1 MEESRMV
8 RRSLV
13 VALSVLFIVSGLVM
27 SRAGVAAQDAT
38 PAGEPIK
45 VAFVYVGPVGDLGW
59 TYAHDQARLALEEAI
74 PNVETAYQ
82 ENVPENPAD
91 AERVIRQFAQD
102 GYDVIFTT
110 SFGYMDPTINVAQ
123 DFPDTTFIHISGFKT
138 ADNVGTGFG
147 KIEEPRF
154 VSGQLAGMMTESNQ
168 IGYVAAFPIPEVIRG
183 INAFTLGVREVNPV
197 ATVRVVWTN
206 TWFDPAK
213 ERQAAEALL
222 DGGADVIAQ
231 HQDTAG
237 PQQAAEDRGLY
248 GVGYNADMAPL
259 APGAV
264 LTSAIWNW
272 APYYI
277 DIVESVMNGTW
288 ESEQYWGGWQDG
300 VVDMAPIA
308 DFVPDDFR
316 TTIEEEVARFKSG
329 EETIYTIFTGPIA
342 DQTGEVR
349 VPEGQSMTDEELL
362 SMDWFVEGV
371 EGEIPS

>member
-1 MEESRMV
+1 ML

-13 VALSVLFIVSGLVM
+13 VALSVLFLVGGLAA
-27 SRAGVAAQDAT
+27 SLASVAAQDAT
-38 PAGEPIK
+38 PAGEPFK
-45 VAFVYVGPVGDLGW
+45 VGFVYVGPVGDLGW
-59 TYAHDQARLALEEAI
+59 TYAHDQGRFALEEAL
-74 PNVETAYQ
+74 PNVETGYQ

-154 VSGQLAGMMTESNQ
+154 VSGQVAGAMTESNQ

-183 INAFTLGVREVNPV
+183 INAFTLGVREVNPE

-213 ERQAAEALL
+213 ERAAAEALL

-259 APGAV
+259 APDAV

-272 APYYI
+272 GPYYI
-277 DIVESVMNGTW
+277 DIVESVMDGSW

-300 VVDMAPIA
+300 VVDMAPVA
-308 DFVPDDFR
+308 EFVPEEIR
-316 TTIEEEVARFKSG
+316 TSINEEIARFKSG
-329 EETIYTIFTGPIA
+329 EETIFTIFTGPLT

-349 VPEGQSMTDEELL
+349 VPEGQSMTAEELL

-371 EGEIPS
+371 DGDIPS

>member
-1 MEESRMV
+1 MV

-13 VALSVLFIVSGLVM
+13 AALSVLLLIGTLVI
-27 SRAGVAAQDAT
+27 SHAGVRAQDAT

-45 VAFVYVGPVGDLGW
+45 VGFVYVGPVGDLGW
-59 TYAHDQARLALEEAI
+59 TYAHDQGRLALEEAI
-74 PNVETAYQ
+74 PNVETGYQ

-154 VSGQLAGMMTESNQ
+154 VSGQLAGAMTESNQ

-183 INAFTLGVREVNPV
+183 INAFTLGVREVNPE

-206 TWFDPAK
+206 TWFNPQT

-259 APGAV
+259 APEAV

-272 APYYI
+272 GPYYI

-288 ESEQYWGGWQDG
+288 ESGQYWGGWEEG

-308 DFVPDDFR
+308 DFVPEEIR
-316 TTIEEEVARFKSG
+316 TAIEEEVARFKSG

-342 DQTGEVR
+342 DQTGEIR

-371 EGEIPS
+371 DGEIPS